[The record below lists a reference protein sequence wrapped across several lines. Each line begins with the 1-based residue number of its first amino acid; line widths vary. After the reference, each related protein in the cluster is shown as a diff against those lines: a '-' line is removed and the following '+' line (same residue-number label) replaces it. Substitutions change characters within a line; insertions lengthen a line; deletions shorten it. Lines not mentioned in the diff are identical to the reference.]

1 MKMPEP
7 DRAALAQ
14 RESVIALLRKIL
26 PADAV
31 ITDPDELKV
40 YESDGLTAYRQLPMI
55 VALPGAT
62 EQVSRILSLCHQRG
76 IKVVP

>member
-14 RESVIALLRKIL
+14 RKAVIAGLREIL
-26 PADAV
+26 PAEAV
-31 ITDPDELKV
+31 IADPDELKV

-55 VALPGAT
+55 VALPETT
-62 EQVSRILSLCHQRG
+62 EQV
-76 IKVVP
+76 